1 MDCCDNSL
9 AMGRVVCP
17 KPRRVGPSNFNNSVA
32 PLRFHIRN
40 DAVAFDSKPGAELL
54 DLILRKEGYEAE
66 RCSNV
71 SSSPP
76 FFFGSPPCR
85 APNPIVQDAHFRVEK
100 LPTTVS
106 SPSDSAAL
114 PSAHS
119 RAKFG
124 NKQAAVRVEG
134 FDCQS
139 SCFVAMAYN
148 S

>member
-1 MDCCDNSL
+1 
-9 AMGRVVCP
+9 MGRVVCP

-32 PLRFHIRN
+32 PLSN

-66 RCSNV
+66 RCSTV

-85 APNPIVQDAHFRVEK
+85 APNPVVQDAHFRVEK
-100 LPTTVS
+100 LPTLVS
-106 SPSDSAAL
+106 SPSDSASL
-114 PSAHS
+114 PLAHS

-134 FDCQS
+134 FDCQN